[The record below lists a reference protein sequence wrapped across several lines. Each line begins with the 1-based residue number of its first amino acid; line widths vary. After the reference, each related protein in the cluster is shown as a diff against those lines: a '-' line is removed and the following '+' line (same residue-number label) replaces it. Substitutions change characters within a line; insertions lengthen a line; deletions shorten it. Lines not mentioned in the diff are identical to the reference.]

1 MHDTYTIDGDFKIIA
16 GGQTGADI
24 AAPDWAIMQG
34 ISHCGWCP
42 KGRKAEEGVLPEQY
56 KLVETPSASYLEWA
70 EWNVRDADATLIF
83 TLGDKLEGGSKRTAE
98 YAERLGKPWLHMRP
112 GVHPKYVVR
121 FLHQH
126 QVMVL
131 NVAGSR
137 GSLAPSIG
145 LFVWDIL
152 AQALH
157 VPLRRLQDHSVV

>member
-1 MHDTYTIDGDFKIIA
+1 MHDTYTIDPDFKIIS

-24 AAPDWAIMQG
+24 AALDWAILQG
-34 ISHCGWCP
+34 IFHGGWCP
-42 KGRKAEEGVLPEQY
+42 KGRKTEDGVLPEQY
-56 KLVETPSASYLEWA
+56 KLVETPSASYLQRT

-98 YAERLGKPWLHMRP
+98 YAERIAKPWLHMRP
-112 GVHPKYVVR
+112 GVHTKYVAR

-126 QVMVL
+126 QVKVL

-137 GSLAPSIG
+137 GSVAPSIG

-152 AQALH
+152 AQALQ
-157 VPLRRLQDHSVV
+157 VPHHRLQDHSVV